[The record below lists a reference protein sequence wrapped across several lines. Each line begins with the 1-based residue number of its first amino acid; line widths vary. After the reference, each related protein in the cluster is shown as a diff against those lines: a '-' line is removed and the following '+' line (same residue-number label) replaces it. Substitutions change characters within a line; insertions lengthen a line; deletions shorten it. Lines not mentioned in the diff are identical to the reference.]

1 MTVVCNDVSDVADE
15 AVGRKCV
22 SDVTTGEGVGI
33 KGVSDVTT
41 GEVVGIKGVSDVTTG
56 EAVGLIGVC
65 IVVTLDVARIGDD
78 GLLNTKTDDV
88 ARCYETTVVVVGGG
102 GGTGN
107 FSDGAADVEGNCL
120 SLTNADVV
128 GCVVI
133 GVPLV
138 LNVDESG
145 GDAMLVS
152 VGATIVDVIGEL
164 VRNEEKSR
172 QTPGVYGRRLKSPK
186 QVWSTTGRLS
196 DGLD

>member
-1 MTVVCNDVSDVADE
+1 MTVVCNDVSGVADE

-56 EAVGLIGVC
+56 EAVGFIGVC
-65 IVVTLDVARIGDD
+65 VVVTLDVARIGDD
-78 GLLNTKTDDV
+78 GLFNTKTDDV
-88 ARCYETTVVVVGGG
+88 ACCCESTVGVVGGG

-133 GVPLV
+133 GVLLV

-145 GDAMLVS
+145 WGTLCVVS

-172 QTPGVYGRRLKSPK
+172 QTAGVCGRRLKNPK
-186 QVWSTTGRLS
+186 PVWSTTGR
-196 DGLD
+196 

>member
-1 MTVVCNDVSDVADE
+1 MTVVFNDVSDVADE

-41 GEVVGIKGVSDVTTG
+41 GEVVGIKGVIDVAKRET
-56 EAVGLIGVC
+56 VGLICVYV
-65 IVVTLDVARIGDD
+65 VVTLDVAKFGDD
-78 GLLNTKTDDV
+78 GLFNTKTDDV
-88 ARCYETTVVVVGGG
+88 ARCCETTVGVVGGE

-133 GVPLV
+133 GVLLV

-145 GDAMLVS
+145 WGTLCVVY

-172 QTPGVYGRRLKSPK
+172 QFASVCGRRLKHPK
-186 QVWSTTGRLS
+186 PVWSTTGR
-196 DGLD
+196 